1 MVRSIFARQPLN
13 HRFDN
18 LKRLVLQ
25 GFNLC
30 VFAPLRE
37 YFGLFHHV

>member
-25 GFNLC
+25 GFSLC

-37 YFGLFHHV
+37 YFGRFHHV